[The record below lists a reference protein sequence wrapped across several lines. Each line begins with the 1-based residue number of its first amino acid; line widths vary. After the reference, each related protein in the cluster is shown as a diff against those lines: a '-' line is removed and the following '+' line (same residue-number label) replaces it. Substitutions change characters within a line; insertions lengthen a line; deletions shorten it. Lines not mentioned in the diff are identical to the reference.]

1 MMHVAKLK
9 SATLI
14 PLQSLPTV
22 RHTGIRTADA
32 GSLIRAISDQVMTD
46 LHDLETR
53 FLSAKKA
60 RDLSPESIGYGR
72 GVEEHVELIVSVIA
86 IASLAE
92 YRRGEPVN
100 VHRLPFACDPAE
112 VRERLDRIRAIL
124 RPLACNAPSYYR
136 FKRYRREFVRAMSAL
151 FLALDA
157 IPDERPDLILQI
169 LAFSPISQMTCDP
182 QGDAQDWGERID
194 ADL

>member
-1 MMHVAKLK
+1 MHIARLEPALPFPVL
-9 SATLI
+9 S
-14 PLQSLPTV
+14 PPTV

-53 FLSAKKA
+53 FLSAKRA

-92 YRRGEPVN
+92 YRRGEPSSVY
-100 VHRLPFACDPAE
+100 RRPFACSVEE
-112 VRERLDRIRAIL
+112 VRERLDRIMSIL
-124 RPLACNAPSYYR
+124 LPLAQKSPAYYR
-136 FKRYRREFVRAMSAL
+136 CRRYHVPYARALSAL

-157 IPDERPDLILQI
+157 IPEDRPDLTMQV
-169 LAFSPISQMTCDP
+169 LAFAPISQLYCDP
-182 QGDAQDWGERID
+182 QGDAQEWGERID
-194 ADL
+194 ANL

>member
-1 MMHVAKLK
+1 MMHITKLK
-9 SATLI
+9 PVALI
-14 PLQSLPTV
+14 PLQSPPTV

-32 GSLIRAISDQVMTD
+32 GSLIRAISEQVMTD

-92 YRRGEPVN
+92 YRRGEPSS
-100 VHRLPFACDPAE
+100 VHRLPFACDVQE
-112 VRERLDRIRAIL
+112 VRERLDRIRSIL
-124 RPLACNAPSYYR
+124 LPLAENAPAYYR
-136 FKRYRREFVRAMSAL
+136 CRRYRVPYARALSAL

-157 IPDERPDLILQI
+157 IPEDRPDLTMQV
-169 LAFSPISQMTCDP
+169 LAFAPISQLSGDP
-182 QGDAQDWGERID
+182 QGDAQEWGERVD